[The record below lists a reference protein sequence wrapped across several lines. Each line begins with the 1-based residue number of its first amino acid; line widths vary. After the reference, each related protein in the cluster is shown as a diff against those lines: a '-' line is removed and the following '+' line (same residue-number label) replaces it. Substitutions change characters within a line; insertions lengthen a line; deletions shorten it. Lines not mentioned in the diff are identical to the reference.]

1 MADKKITALGENTT
15 GLSTDDLFHVVD
27 SPASSPSNK
36 KITAN
41 TVFQKVPSW
50 VGYAG
55 TGLQSISNAGGT
67 TVTTAIAGGVIEYT
81 TTSGT
86 GAAAVHTLPNGA
98 DGQTLTVAFIV
109 KGGTATTQITP
120 ATALGFTSLTLTLVG
135 DSATLL
141 YTGATGWVCTGA
153 SSGIAG
159 TSADML
165 T

>member
-98 DGQTLTVAFIV
+98 DGQTLTVTLV
-109 KGGTATTQITP
+109 VTAGALTVITP
-120 ATALGFTSLTLTLVG
+120 ATKLGFTSLTLTLVG

>member
-50 VGYAG
+50 IGYAG
-55 TGLQSISNAGGT
+55 TGVQAITNAGGT
-67 TVTTAIAGGVIEYT
+67 TITTAIAGGVIKY

-86 GAAAVHTLPNGA
+86 AGTVAIHTLPNGV
-98 DGQTLTVAFIV
+98 DGQTLTVAFVV
-109 KGGTATTQITP
+109 KVNATTQITP
-120 ATALGFTSLTLTLVG
+120 STKLGFTSLTLTDVG
-135 DSATLL
+135 DCATLL
-141 YTGATGWVCTGA
+141 YTATTGWVVTSA

>member
-1 MADKKITALGENTT
+1 MADKKITALNENTT

-27 SPASSPSNK
+27 SPQSSPSNK

-50 VGYAG
+50 IGYAG
-55 TGLQSISNAGGT
+55 TGIQSISNAGGT

-81 TTSGT
+81 ATGGSGN
-86 GAAAVHTLPNGA
+86 AIHTLPNGV
-98 DGQTLTVAFIV
+98 DGQTLTVTLIV
-109 KGGTATTQITP
+109 TAGALTVITP

-135 DSATLL
+135 DAATLL